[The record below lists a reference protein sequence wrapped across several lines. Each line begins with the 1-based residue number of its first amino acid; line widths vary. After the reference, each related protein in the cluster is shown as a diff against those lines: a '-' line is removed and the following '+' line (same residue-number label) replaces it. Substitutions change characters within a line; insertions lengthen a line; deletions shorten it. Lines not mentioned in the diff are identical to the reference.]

1 MPTTKP
7 TTKPATKPATKFTKP
22 SKPSKPTPKPTKPTT
37 KAPAN
42 GPAKRSTA
50 APAPAGA
57 SVASRSA
64 RAASPATAAR
74 SQQRAKEAINAA
86 LELFNRR
93 WVLRV
98 LWELRGEAMNFRA
111 LQSACGDLS
120 PTVLNQRL
128 AELREAALVD
138 SVESGYALTPLGR
151 ELIAAFEPLTAWAV
165 RWHGQRR

>member
-1 MPTTKP
+1 MPNT
-7 TTKPATKPATKFTKP
+7 
-22 SKPSKPTPKPTKPTT
+22 KPTKPTKSVT
-37 KAPAN
+37 KPS
-42 GPAKRSTA
+42 AK
-50 APAPAGA
+50 A
-57 SVASRSA
+57 S
-64 RAASPATAAR
+64 SPAAAAR

-98 LWELRGEAMNFRA
+98 LWELRGEAMSFRA

-138 SVESGYALTPLGR
+138 AGEAGYALTPLGR
-151 ELIAAFEPLTAWAV
+151 ELIVAFEPLTAWAL
-165 RWHGQRR
+165 RWQGQRR

>member
-1 MPTTKP
+1 MTSTK
-7 TTKPATKPATKFTKP
+7 T
-22 SKPSKPTPKPTKPTT
+22 PTKTST
-37 KAPAN
+37 KASS
-42 GPAKRSTA
+42 AKSCAKTSAPTKTA
-50 APAPAGA
+50 P
-57 SVASRSA
+57 
-64 RAASPATAAR
+64 R

-98 LWELRGEAMNFRA
+98 LWELRGEPMSFRA

-138 SVESGYALTPLGR
+138 AGEAGYALTPLGR
-151 ELIAAFEPLTAWAV
+151 ELIAAFKPLTAWAV
-165 RWHGQRR
+165 RWQGQRR

>member
-1 MPTTKP
+1 MTSAKTS
-7 TTKPATKPATKFTKP
+7 ATASAKA
-22 SKPSKPTPKPTKPTT
+22 ST
-37 KAPAN
+37 KAPTKASTTT
-42 GPAKRSTA
+42 GSAKT
-50 APAPAGA
+50 PAPSSAP
-57 SVASRSA
+57 RSGK
-64 RAASPATAAR
+64 PAQR

-98 LWELRGEAMNFRA
+98 LWELRGEPMSFRA

-120 PTVLNQRL
+120 PTVVNQRL

-138 SVESGYALTPLGR
+138 AGEAGYALTPLGR

-165 RWHGQRR
+165 RWQGQRR

>member
-1 MPTTKP
+1 MTSTK
-7 TTKPATKPATKFTKP
+7 T
-22 SKPSKPTPKPTKPTT
+22 PTKTST
-37 KAPAN
+37 KASS
-42 GPAKRSTA
+42 AKSCAKTSAPTKTA
-50 APAPAGA
+50 P
-57 SVASRSA
+57 
-64 RAASPATAAR
+64 R

-98 LWELRGEAMNFRA
+98 LWELRGEPMSFRA

-138 SVESGYALTPLGR
+138 AGEAGYALTPLGR

-165 RWHGQRR
+165 RWQGQRR

>member
-1 MPTTKP
+1 MPTVKPSTKPSTKPSPRSVTKVTTKP
-7 TTKPATKPATKFTKP
+7 SA
-22 SKPSKPTPKPTKPTT
+22 
-37 KAPAN
+37 
-42 GPAKRSTA
+42 RTA
-50 APAPAGA
+50 AT
-57 SVASRSA
+57 
-64 RAASPATAAR
+64 AATAR

-98 LWELRGEAMNFRA
+98 LWELRAGPMSFRA

-138 SVESGYALTPLGR
+138 AGEAGYALTPLGR
-151 ELIAAFEPLTAWAV
+151 ELVVAFEPLTAWAL
-165 RWHGQRR
+165 RWQGQRR

>member
-1 MPTTKP
+1 MTSIKTLAK
-7 TTKPATKPATKFTKP
+7 TPAK
-22 SKPSKPTPKPTKPTT
+22 STPKASSAK
-37 KAPAN
+37 
-42 GPAKRSTA
+42 GPAKTS
-50 APAPAGA
+50 APMSAPM
-57 SVASRSA
+57 SA
-64 RAASPATAAR
+64 RTSARTSAKTAPR

-98 LWELRGEAMNFRA
+98 LWELRAEPMSFRA

-138 SVESGYALTPLGR
+138 AGEAGYALTPLGR
-151 ELIAAFEPLTAWAV
+151 GLIAAFEPLTAWAL
-165 RWHGQRR
+165 RWQGQRG

>member
-1 MPTTKP
+1 MTTASPSTKP
-7 TTKPATKPATKFTKP
+7 VA
-22 SKPSKPTPKPTKPTT
+22 
-37 KAPAN
+37 
-42 GPAKRSTA
+42 RTA
-50 APAPAGA
+50 
-57 SVASRSA
+57 S
-64 RAASPATAAR
+64 AR

-98 LWELRGEAMNFRA
+98 LWELRGEAMSFRA

-138 SVESGYALTPLGR
+138 AGEAGYALTPLGR
-151 ELIAAFEPLTAWAV
+151 ELIVAFEPLTAWAL
-165 RWHGQRR
+165 RWHSQRR